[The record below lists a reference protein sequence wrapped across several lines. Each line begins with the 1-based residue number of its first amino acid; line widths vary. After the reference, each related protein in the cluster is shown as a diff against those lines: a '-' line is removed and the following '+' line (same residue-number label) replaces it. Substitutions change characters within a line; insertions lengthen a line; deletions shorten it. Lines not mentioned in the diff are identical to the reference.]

1 MKSFLKPGTTKVSNY
16 YFFLLVYKKMM
27 IKRKRKMNTKVTVL
41 AEEEEGVGVGEKKRF
56 HRITIA
62 CFLLRRSKK
71 NCGIKK

>member
-1 MKSFLKPGTTKVSNY
+1 MT
-16 YFFLLVYKKMM
+16 
-27 IKRKRKMNTKVTVL
+27 KRKRKMNTKVTVL

>member
-1 MKSFLKPGTTKVSNY
+1 
-16 YFFLLVYKKMM
+16 M

-41 AEEEEGVGVGEKKRF
+41 AEEEEGVGEKKRF

-62 CFLLRRSKK
+62 CFFLRRNKK

>member
-41 AEEEEGVGVGEKKRF
+41 AEEEGVKEKKRF

-62 CFLLRRSKK
+62 CFFSEKK
-71 NCGIKK
+71 